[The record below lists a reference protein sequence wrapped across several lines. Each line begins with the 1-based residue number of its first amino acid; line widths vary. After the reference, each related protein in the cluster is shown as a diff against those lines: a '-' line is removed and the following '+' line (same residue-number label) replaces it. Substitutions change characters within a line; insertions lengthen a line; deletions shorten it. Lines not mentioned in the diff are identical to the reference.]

1 MAATCQLLAVTT
13 MPGAGCEQEDG
24 HGSRENTDRT
34 PVKASVWQRPGRKPQ
49 PTRRELKMYLVT
61 GATGHV
67 GGPVA
72 RQLYEQGHHVRAF
85 VRDTSRVAGLPGG
98 IELAAG
104 DLDDPGSVS
113 KAVAGVEAIFL
124 MQTGTGTGQTTTMTA
139 AAREASV
146 PRIVLLSSA
155 GARLLPLDANPMGA
169 AFAAREQILRESG
182 LGVTYLRP
190 SAFASNA
197 FGWLEGIRAGKVTDP
212 AGDGV
217 LAVMD
222 PEDIARVAVAA
233 LTDDRHAGKGYL
245 LTGPEALTSRE
256 QVQTIA
262 EVTGRPID
270 FQDVTPHEF
279 AQAAIQRGTPPDQA
293 QLMERLYE
301 VFRARRWVNITDD
314 VENITG
320 TAPATFRDWCDRHAD
335 AFR

>member
-1 MAATCQLLAVTT
+1 
-13 MPGAGCEQEDG
+13 
-24 HGSRENTDRT
+24 
-34 PVKASVWQRPGRKPQ
+34 
-49 PTRRELKMYLVT
+49 MYLVT

-72 RQLYEQGHHVRAF
+72 RQLHEQGHRVRAL
-85 VRDTSRVAGLPGG
+85 VRDPSRAAGLPAG

-104 DLDDPGSVS
+104 DLDDPASVA
-113 KAVAGVEAIFL
+113 KAVTGAEAIFL
-124 MQTGTGTGQTTTMTA
+124 MHVGTGTGQTTTMTA
-139 AAREASV
+139 AARDAAV

-197 FGWLEGIRAGKVTDP
+197 FAWRGSIRAGKVTDP
-212 AGDGV
+212 TGDGV

-233 LTDDRHAGKGYL
+233 LTDDRHVGKGYL
-245 LTGPEALTSRE
+245 LTGPQALTARQ
-256 QVQTIA
+256 QVAAIA
-262 EVTGRPID
+262 EVTGRRID

-279 AQAAIQRGTPPDQA
+279 AQAAIRQGTPPGQA
-293 QLMERLYE
+293 RLMERLNE
-301 VFRARRWVNITDD
+301 VFRARRSVNITDD

-320 TAPATFRDWCDRHAD
+320 TAPATFRDWSQRHAD

>member
-1 MAATCQLLAVTT
+1 
-13 MPGAGCEQEDG
+13 
-24 HGSRENTDRT
+24 
-34 PVKASVWQRPGRKPQ
+34 
-49 PTRRELKMYLVT
+49 MYLVT

-72 RQLYEQGHHVRAF
+72 RQLHEQGHSVRAL
-85 VRDTSRVAGLPGG
+85 VRDPSRAASLPAG
-98 IELAAG
+98 IELAVG
-104 DLDDPGSVS
+104 DLDDPASVS
-113 KAVAGVEAIFL
+113 KAVTGAEAIFL
-124 MQTGTGTGQTTTMTA
+124 MQVGTGTEQTKTMIA
-139 AAREASV
+139 AAHDAAV

-197 FGWLEGIRAGKVTDP
+197 FAWRDSIRTGKVIDP
-212 AGDGV
+212 TGDGV

-233 LTDDRHAGKGYL
+233 LTEDGHVGKGYL
-245 LTGPEALTSRE
+245 LTGPQALTARE
-256 QVQTIA
+256 QVATIA
-262 EVTGRPID
+262 EVTGHPID

-279 AQAAIQRGTPPDQA
+279 AQAAIQQGTPPEQA
-293 QLMERLYE
+293 HLMERLNE
-301 VFRARRWVNITDD
+301 VFRARRSVNITDD

-320 TAPATFRDWCDRHAD
+320 TAPATFRDWSQRHAG

>member
-1 MAATCQLLAVTT
+1 
-13 MPGAGCEQEDG
+13 
-24 HGSRENTDRT
+24 
-34 PVKASVWQRPGRKPQ
+34 
-49 PTRRELKMYLVT
+49 MYLVT

-72 RQLYEQGHHVRAF
+72 RQLHEQGHSVRAL
-85 VRDTSRVAGLPGG
+85 VRDPSGAASLPAG

-104 DLDDPGSVS
+104 DLDDPASVA
-113 KAVAGVEAIFL
+113 KAVTGTEAIFL
-124 MQTGTGTGQTTTMTA
+124 MHVGTGTEQTSTMITA
-139 AAREASV
+139 ARDAAV

-197 FGWLEGIRAGKVTDP
+197 FAWRDSIRAGKVVDP
-212 AGDGV
+212 TGDGV

-233 LTDDRHAGKGYL
+233 LTDAGHAGKGYL
-245 LTGPEALTSRE
+245 LTGPQALTARQ
-256 QVQTIA
+256 QVATIA
-262 EVTGRPID
+262 EVTGHPVD

-279 AQAAIQRGTPPDQA
+279 AQAAIQRGTPPEQA
-293 QLMERLYE
+293 QLMERLNE
-301 VFRARRWVNITDD
+301 VFRARRSVNITDD

-320 TAPATFRDWCDRHAD
+320 TAPATFRDWCERHAG

>member
-1 MAATCQLLAVTT
+1 
-13 MPGAGCEQEDG
+13 
-24 HGSRENTDRT
+24 
-34 PVKASVWQRPGRKPQ
+34 
-49 PTRRELKMYLVT
+49 MYLVT

-72 RQLYEQGHHVRAF
+72 RQLHEQGHSVRAL
-85 VRDTSRVAGLPGG
+85 VRDPSRAASLPAG
-98 IELAAG
+98 IELAVG
-104 DLDDPGSVS
+104 DLDDPASVS
-113 KAVAGVEAIFL
+113 KAVTGAEAIFL
-124 MQTGTGTGQTTTMTA
+124 MQVGTGTEQTKTMIA
-139 AAREASV
+139 AAHDAAV

-197 FGWLEGIRAGKVTDP
+197 FAWRDSIRTGKVTDP
-212 AGDGV
+212 TGDGV

-233 LTDDRHAGKGYL
+233 LTEDGHVGKGYL
-245 LTGPEALTSRE
+245 LTGPQALTARE
-256 QVQTIA
+256 QVATIA
-262 EVTGRPID
+262 EVTGHPID

-279 AQAAIQRGTPPDQA
+279 AQAAIQQGTPPEQA
-293 QLMERLYE
+293 HLMERLNE
-301 VFRARRWVNITDD
+301 VFRARRSVNITDD

-320 TAPATFRDWCDRHAD
+320 TAPATFRDWSQRHVG

>member
-1 MAATCQLLAVTT
+1 
-13 MPGAGCEQEDG
+13 
-24 HGSRENTDRT
+24 
-34 PVKASVWQRPGRKPQ
+34 
-49 PTRRELKMYLVT
+49 MYMVT

-72 RQLYEQGHHVRAF
+72 RQLHEQGHSVRAL
-85 VRDTSRVAGLPGG
+85 VRDPARAASLPAG
-98 IELAAG
+98 IELAVG
-104 DLDDPGSVS
+104 DLDDPASVS
-113 KAVAGVEAIFL
+113 KAVTGAEAIFL
-124 MQTGTGTGQTTTMTA
+124 MQVGTGTEQTKTMIA
-139 AAREASV
+139 AAHDAAV

-197 FGWLEGIRAGKVTDP
+197 FAWRDSIRTGKVTDP
-212 AGDGV
+212 TGDGV

-233 LTDDRHAGKGYL
+233 LTEDGHVGKGYL
-245 LTGPEALTSRE
+245 LTGPQALTARE
-256 QVQTIA
+256 QVATIA
-262 EVTGRPID
+262 EVTGHPID

-279 AQAAIQRGTPPDQA
+279 AQAAIQQGTPPEQA
-293 QLMERLYE
+293 HLMERLNE
-301 VFRARRWVNITDD
+301 VFRARRSVNITDD

-320 TAPATFRDWCDRHAD
+320 TAPATFRDWSQRHAG

>member
-1 MAATCQLLAVTT
+1 
-13 MPGAGCEQEDG
+13 
-24 HGSRENTDRT
+24 
-34 PVKASVWQRPGRKPQ
+34 
-49 PTRRELKMYLVT
+49 MYLVT

-67 GGPVA
+67 GGPLV
-72 RQLYEQGHHVRAF
+72 RQLHEQGHRVRAL
-85 VRDTSRVAGLPGG
+85 VRDPSGATGLPAEV
-98 IELAAG
+98 ELAAG

-113 KAVAGVEAIFL
+113 KAVTGAEAIFL
-124 MQTGTGTGQTTTMTA
+124 MHIGTGTEQTKTMIA
-139 AAREASV
+139 AAQEAGV

-155 GARLLPLDANPMGA
+155 GARLLPLDANPIGA

-197 FGWLEGIRAGKVTDP
+197 FAWRDSIRTGKVTDP
-212 AGDGV
+212 TGDGV

-233 LTDDRHAGKGYL
+233 LTEDGHVGKGYL
-245 LTGPEALTSRE
+245 LTGPQALTARE
-256 QVQTIA
+256 QVATIA
-262 EVTGRPID
+262 EVTGHPID

-279 AQAAIQRGTPPDQA
+279 AQAAIQQGTPPEQA
-293 QLMERLYE
+293 HLMERLNE
-301 VFRARRWVNITDD
+301 VFRARRSVNITDD

-320 TAPATFRDWCDRHAD
+320 TAPATFRDWSQRHAG

>member
-1 MAATCQLLAVTT
+1 
-13 MPGAGCEQEDG
+13 
-24 HGSRENTDRT
+24 
-34 PVKASVWQRPGRKPQ
+34 
-49 PTRRELKMYLVT
+49 MYLVT

-72 RQLYEQGHHVRAF
+72 RQLHEQGHSVRALM
-85 VRDTSRVAGLPGG
+85 RGRSGAASLPAGV
-98 IELAAG
+98 ELAVG
-104 DLDDPGSVS
+104 DLDDPDSVS
-113 KAVAGVEAIFL
+113 KAVQGVEAIFL
-124 MQTGTGTGQTTTMTA
+124 MHVGTGTDQTKAMIA
-139 AAREASV
+139 AAQDAAV

-155 GARLLPLDANPMGA
+155 GARLLPLDDNPMGA
-169 AFAAREQILRESG
+169 AFAAREQLLRQSG

-197 FGWLEGIRAGKVTDP
+197 FAWREGIRAGKVVDP
-212 AGDGV
+212 TGDGV

-233 LTDDRHAGKGYL
+233 LTGDGHAGKGYL
-245 LTGPEALTSRE
+245 LTGPQALTARE
-256 QVQTIA
+256 QVATIA
-262 EVTGRPID
+262 EVTGRSID

-279 AQAAIQRGTPPDQA
+279 ARAAIQGGTPPEQA
-293 QLMERLYE
+293 RLMERLNE

-320 TAPATFRDWCDRHAD
+320 TPPATFRDWCERHAD

>member
-1 MAATCQLLAVTT
+1 
-13 MPGAGCEQEDG
+13 
-24 HGSRENTDRT
+24 
-34 PVKASVWQRPGRKPQ
+34 
-49 PTRRELKMYLVT
+49 MYLVT

-72 RQLYEQGHHVRAF
+72 RQLHEQGHSVRAL
-85 VRDTSRVAGLPGG
+85 VRDPSRAASLPAG
-98 IELAAG
+98 IELAVG
-104 DLDDPGSVS
+104 DLDDPASVS
-113 KAVAGVEAIFL
+113 KAVTGAEAIFL
-124 MQTGTGTGQTTTMTA
+124 MQVGTGTEQTKTMIA
-139 AAREASV
+139 AAHDAAV

-197 FGWLEGIRAGKVTDP
+197 FAWRDSIRTGKVTDP
-212 AGDGV
+212 TGDGV

-233 LTDDRHAGKGYL
+233 LTEDGHVGKGYL
-245 LTGPEALTSRE
+245 LTGPQALTARE
-256 QVQTIA
+256 QVATIA
-262 EVTGRPID
+262 EVTGHPID

-279 AQAAIQRGTPPDQA
+279 AQAAIQQGTPPEQA
-293 QLMERLYE
+293 HLMERLNE
-301 VFRARRWVNITDD
+301 VFRARRSVAITDD

-320 TAPATFRDWCDRHAD
+320 TAPATFRDWSQRHAG